1 MADRTYDFNP
11 GFVVPTFTR
20 KADGAVGFGKLV
32 EKGSAA
38 NDVKVTAADTAFV
51 QGIAVP
57 NEVIYRKSSTAEYA
71 DGDVVTVAA
80 LVPGKIYA
88 MYSTTG
94 IAEGAHGSCAAAGII
109 EPLTVGSATS
119 YKVVGVAHTVIAAT
133 SWGKVLII

>member
-119 YKVVGVAHTVIAAT
+119 YKVVGVAHTIIAAT